1 MELAV
6 ARRRDRASV
15 RWPTGRS
22 VVIVL
27 ILAGLPLLGACRFK
41 LPAEPSEL
49 SEGIVIYQDAEYM
62 GASAHVTRD
71 IADLQDYGGPCK
83 RQELE
88 LGNWGVCISSIRVAP
103 GWRATVY
110 TETAYSGQFLN
121 VVEDT
126 PNMMLVSGDCRQGGL
141 NDCILSI
148 RVARLSA
155 RAASPSIEAG
165 KFSAVTLIVAILF
178 LR

>member
-1 MELAV
+1 MLRLAV
-6 ARRRDRASV
+6 IGL
-15 RWPTGRS
+15 T
-22 VVIVL
+22 
-27 ILAGLPLLGACRFK
+27 LAGLPLLGACRFK

-49 SEGIVIYQDAEYM
+49 TEGIVIFQDAGYM
-62 GASAHVTRD
+62 GASAHVTKD

-126 PNMMLVSGDCRQGGL
+126 PNMMLVNGDCKEGGL

-148 RVARLSA
+148 RLSA
-155 RAASPSIEAG
+155 PAASSSLEAG
-165 KFSAVTLIVAILF
+165 TSRDVSLIVATLF

>member
-1 MELAV
+1 MLRLAV
-6 ARRRDRASV
+6 IGLA
-15 RWPTGRS
+15 
-22 VVIVL
+22 
-27 ILAGLPLLGACRFK
+27 LAGLSLLSACRFK

-49 SEGIVIYQDAEYM
+49 TEGIVIFQDADYT
-62 GASAHVTRD
+62 GASAHVTKD

-110 TETAYSGQFLN
+110 TETAYSGQSLN

-126 PNMMLVSGDCRQGGL
+126 PNLVLVNGDCKQGGL
-141 NDCILSI
+141 HDCILSI
-148 RVARLSA
+148 RVAQLSA
-155 RAASPSIEAG
+155 RAASSSIEAG
-165 KFSAVTLIVAILF
+165 TSRAVSLMVATLF

>member
-1 MELAV
+1 MLRRAV
-6 ARRRDRASV
+6 IGL
-15 RWPTGRS
+15 T
-22 VVIVL
+22 
-27 ILAGLPLLGACRFK
+27 LAGLPLLGACRIK
-41 LPAEPSEL
+41 LPAAPSEL
-49 SEGIVIYQDAEYM
+49 TEGIVIFQDVSYT
-62 GASAHVTRD
+62 GASAHVTKD

-83 RQELE
+83 RQEVE

-110 TETAYSGQFLN
+110 TEVAYSGQFLN

-126 PNMMLVSGDCRQGGL
+126 PNMMLVNGDCKEGGL

-148 RVARLSA
+148 RLSA
-155 RAASPSIEAG
+155 PTASSSIEAG
-165 KFSAVTLIVAILF
+165 KSPDVSPFVATLF

>member
-1 MELAV
+1 MLRRAVIGLTLA
-6 ARRRDRASV
+6 A
-15 RWPTGRS
+15 
-22 VVIVL
+22 
-27 ILAGLPLLGACRFK
+27 LPLLGACRIK

-49 SEGIVIYQDAEYM
+49 TEGIVIFQDVSYM
-62 GASAHVTRD
+62 GASAHVTKD

-110 TETAYSGQFLN
+110 TEVAYSGQFLN

-126 PNMMLVSGDCRQGGL
+126 PDMMLVNGDCKEGGL

-148 RVARLSA
+148 RLSA
-155 RAASPSIEAG
+155 PTASSSIEAG
-165 KFSAVTLIVAILF
+165 KSRDVSLIVATLF

>member
-1 MELAV
+1 MGLRWAM
-6 ARRRDRASV
+6 RRRA
-15 RWPTGRS
+15 
-22 VVIVL
+22 VIGL
-27 ILAGLPLLGACRFK
+27 ALAGLPLLGACRIK

-49 SEGIVIYQDAEYM
+49 TEGIVIFQDVGYT
-62 GASAHVTRD
+62 GASAHVTKD

-110 TETAYSGQFLN
+110 TEVAYSGQILN

-126 PNMMLVSGDCRQGGL
+126 PNMMLVNGDCKEGGL

-155 RAASPSIEAG
+155 PAASSSIEAG
-165 KFSAVTLIVAILF
+165 NSRDVSLIVATLF